1 MASLD
6 RKTFLSLP
14 SGSSYLE
21 ISSMSNAYSLY
32 PGPSIDIFCAKTLVA
47 LYVSSIHDVWPQRTH
62 FFG

>member
-1 MASLD
+1 
-6 RKTFLSLP
+6 
-14 SGSSYLE
+14 
-21 ISSMSNAYSLY
+21 MSNAYSLY